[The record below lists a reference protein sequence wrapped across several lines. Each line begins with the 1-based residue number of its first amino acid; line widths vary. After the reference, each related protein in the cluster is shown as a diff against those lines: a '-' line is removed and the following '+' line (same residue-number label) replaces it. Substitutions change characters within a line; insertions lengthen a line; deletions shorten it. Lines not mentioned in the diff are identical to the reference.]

1 MRIIA
6 GSKRGMSLFS
16 PETEVSRPILDRVKG
31 SLFSVLYNY
40 GLPQD
45 KRVADLFC
53 GVGSLGLE
61 AISRGAVSVTFIE
74 KDQRILTIL
83 KRNIEKAGFG
93 KQSKVIR
100 ADVFK
105 VGAAASADEQIYDI
119 IFVDPPYPLTKDA
132 GAGSLLGGLLVL
144 LDMRLAAKGIV
155 IVRTEEH
162 TRLLERYGKL
172 SIIEQR
178 KWGTMT
184 ITILGRKKD
193 DQ

>member
-16 PETEVSRPILDRVKG
+16 PETDVSRPILDRVKG

-40 GLPQD
+40 GLPQN

-74 KDQRILTIL
+74 KDQRILTTL
-83 KRNIEKAGFG
+83 QRNIEKAGFG
-93 KQSKVIR
+93 EQSKVIR
-100 ADVFK
+100 ANAFN
-105 VGAAASADEQIYDI
+105 VGAVVGADEQKYDI

-132 GAGSLLGGLLVL
+132 RAGSLLDGLLVL
-144 LDMRLAAKGIV
+144 LERQLAAKGIV

-162 TRLLERYGKL
+162 TKLLERYGQL

-184 ITILGRKKD
+184 ISILGRKKD

>member
-6 GSKRGMSLFS
+6 GLKRGMNLFS

-74 KDQRILTIL
+74 KDQRILEIL

-105 VGAAASADEQIYDI
+105 VGAAAGADEQTYDI

-132 GAGSLLGGLLVL
+132 GAGSLLDRLLVL

-155 IVRTEEH
+155 IVRTEKH
-162 TRLLERYGKL
+162 TKLLERYGKL

-178 KWGTMT
+178 KWGSMT

>member
-132 GAGSLLGGLLVL
+132 GAGSLLDRLLVL

>member
-6 GSKRGMSLFS
+6 GSKRGMNLFS

-105 VGAAASADEQIYDI
+105 VGAAAGADEQKYDI

-132 GAGSLLGGLLVL
+132 GAGSLLDGLLVL

-162 TRLLERYGKL
+162 TKLLERYGQL
-172 SIIEQR
+172 TIIEQR
-178 KWGTMT
+178 KWGSMT

>member
-1 MRIIA
+1 
-6 GSKRGMSLFS
+6 MSLFS

>member
-6 GSKRGMSLFS
+6 GLKRGMNLFS

-31 SLFSVLYNY
+31 ARFSVRYNY

-74 KDQRILTIL
+74 KDQRILEIL

-105 VGAAASADEQIYDI
+105 VGAAAGADGQTYDI

-132 GAGSLLGGLLVL
+132 GAGSLLDRLLVL

-162 TRLLERYGKL
+162 TKLLERYGRL

-178 KWGTMT
+178 KWGSMT

>member
-6 GSKRGMSLFS
+6 GLKRGMNLFS

-74 KDQRILTIL
+74 KDQRIIEVL
-83 KRNIEKAGFG
+83 KRNIEKTGFG

-105 VGAAASADEQIYDI
+105 VGAAAGADEQTYDI

-132 GAGSLLGGLLVL
+132 GAGSLLDRLLVL

-155 IVRTEEH
+155 IVRTEKH
-162 TRLLERYGKL
+162 TKLLERYGKL

-178 KWGTMT
+178 KWGSMT

>member
-74 KDQRILTIL
+74 KDQRILEIL

>member
-6 GSKRGMSLFS
+6 GSKRGMNLFS

-144 LDMRLAAKGIV
+144 LDMRLAEKGIV
-155 IVRTEEH
+155 IVRTEKH
-162 TRLLERYGKL
+162 TRLLDRYGRL

>member
-6 GSKRGMSLFS
+6 GSKRGMNLFS
-16 PETEVSRPILDRVKG
+16 PETDVSRPILDRVKG

-45 KRVADLFC
+45 KRVADLFS

-74 KDQRILTIL
+74 KDQRIIETL
-83 KRNIEKAGFG
+83 KRNIEKASFG

-100 ADVFK
+100 ADAFK
-105 VGAAASADEQIYDI
+105 VGAVVSADGQTYDI

-132 GAGSLLGGLLVL
+132 GAGSPLDKLLVL
-144 LDMRLAAKGIV
+144 LEMQLAAKGIV

-162 TRLLERYGKL
+162 TKLLERYGRL
-172 SIIEQR
+172 SIIERR

-184 ITILGRKKD
+184 ISILGRKKD